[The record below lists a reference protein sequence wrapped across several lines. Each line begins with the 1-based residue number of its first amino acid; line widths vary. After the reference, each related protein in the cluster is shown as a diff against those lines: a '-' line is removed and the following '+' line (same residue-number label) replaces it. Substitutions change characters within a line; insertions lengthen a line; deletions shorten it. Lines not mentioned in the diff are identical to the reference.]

1 MGMESIDEYLGRRLR
16 NWASS
21 YKTPAN
27 GKARLLSAAALTPSH
42 PPRETKQ
49 KFSHFDPYFL
59 HFFKLNTHFTW
70 HRDFSTRFFDWT
82 IVYSFETSLVNLRLM
97 Y

>member
-1 MGMESIDEYLGRRLR
+1 MDPIDVYLGKRIR

-21 YKTPAN
+21 YKPPAN
-27 GKARLLSAAALTPSH
+27 GKTRLLRAAALTPTH
-42 PPRETKQ
+42 NLAETENDIARFDLFRLRFFRFTTP
-49 KFSHFDPYFL
+49 FS
-59 HFFKLNTHFTW
+59 W
-70 HRDFSTRFFDWT
+70 HRDFSAKFFDWT